1 MVLIEFKKDIQNIMK
16 NSLTL
21 LFPGRNSSEVGKG
34 DESTIKLIVGKV
46 VIRGLFVF
54 SLFSILFLF

>member
-1 MVLIEFKKDIQNIMK
+1 MVLIEFKKDIQNKMK

-34 DESTIKLIVGKV
+34 DESTIKSIVGNV

-54 SLFSILFLF
+54 SLFSLLFLF

>member
-1 MVLIEFKKDIQNIMK
+1 MK

-34 DESTIKLIVGKV
+34 DESTIKSIVGNV

-54 SLFSILFLF
+54 SLFSLLFLF